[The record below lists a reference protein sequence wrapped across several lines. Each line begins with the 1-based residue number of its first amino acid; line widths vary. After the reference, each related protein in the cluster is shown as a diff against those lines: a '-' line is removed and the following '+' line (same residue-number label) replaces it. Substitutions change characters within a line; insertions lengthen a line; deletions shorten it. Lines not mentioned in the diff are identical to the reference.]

1 MRAIWLLI
9 GCLALPLVAQSTAV
23 FEAPRRYQK
32 PDAPRLD
39 MSPQAA
45 VFVRFG
51 REIYSAAHSDAVTL
65 GKAIDTFLA
74 EPNNDTLASARDAW
88 RAARPAYGRS
98 ETLRFINSPID
109 HPGDA
114 TVPPGPELRINA
126 WPVNEA
132 VIDAVK
138 GDPTSGLITS
148 DIALDTQTL
157 IRSNQ
162 ASDEADITLGWHAIE
177 FLLWGQ
183 DFNSS
188 GPGDRAA
195 SDFVPGT
202 AINERRRQ
210 YLKLATD
217 ILIADLASVAAA
229 WRDESTLQY
238 GQWLEK
244 QPAVEVVGRALHGAA
259 SLAAIELYGERMTV
273 ALDSRSQ
280 EDEHSCFSDNTLA
293 DLASN
298 LEGIR
303 ELIAGTRDGEP
314 TGDSV
319 IALVRWKD
327 PALADRLSTA
337 LDAARDSLATLDEPF
352 DQIILA
358 PDDAPIRARAEATA
372 SRMRDIAVALKASA
386 ETLGIDIVVPGV

>member
-9 GCLALPLVAQSTAV
+9 GCLALPLEAQSTAV

-51 REIYSAAHSDAVTL
+51 REIYSAAHSDAVML

-74 EPNNDTLASARDAW
+74 APNNDTLASARDAW

-138 GDPTSGLITS
+138 GDPTSGLISS
-148 DIALDTQTL
+148 DIALDAQTL

-183 DFNSS
+183 DFSSS

-195 SDFVPGT
+195 SDFVPGS

-210 YLKLATD
+210 YLKLATEV
-217 ILIADLASVAAA
+217 LIADLASVAAA

-303 ELIAGTRDGEP
+303 ELIAGTRNGEP

-319 IALVRWKD
+319 MALVRWKD
-327 PALADRLSTA
+327 PALANRLSTA

-358 PDDAPIRARAEATA
+358 SDDAPIRARAEATA
-372 SRMRDIAVALKASA
+372 SHMRDIAVALKASA
-386 ETLGIDIVVPGV
+386 EALGIDIVVPGV